1 MGCGVKFLAHF
12 MILSEKENLCKRKG
26 KNMFPSFSYE
36 MPTRVEF
43 GNGAA
48 NRAGEEVRKIGCSR
62 VLILSDRGVQ
72 KAGLLKKVTD
82 SLDGASVPWELF
94 LDVEPNPKDYN
105 VSAAAEAV
113 RLMKADC
120 LVAVGGGSPID
131 CAKGVAI
138 VAAAG
143 GRIRDYEGR
152 FKTTAVPLPIIAVPT
167 TAGTASQLTFGS
179 VITDT
184 AEKFKFTV
192 KSPLLAPKVALA
204 DPEMTATMPR
214 SLTAFTGMDA
224 LTHAIEA
231 YTCRAATPFSD
242 APALVAMELIG
253 KYLRRAWRDGSDRE
267 AREGMLLGSLL
278 AGMAFSHSDVAAVHC
293 LAEALGALYDAP
305 HGACNS
311 IALPA
316 VMEYSLDSC
325 TERYARVASCLGLK
339 FETAREGAAAAVA
352 EVQQMARDL
361 ELPSLSLFGVR
372 KEDFEELGC
381 KAEANLSNPDNP
393 RILTKDDYVILLKK
407 LTC

>member
-1 MGCGVKFLAHF
+1 
-12 MILSEKENLCKRKG
+12 
-26 KNMFPSFSYE
+26 

-43 GNGAA
+43 GRGAA
-48 NRAGEEVRKIGCSR
+48 KKAGEEVRKIGASR
-62 VLILSDRGVQ
+62 VLILSDEGVR
-72 KAGLLKKVTD
+72 KAGLLEGVAE
-82 SLDGASVPWELF
+82 SLDKASVPWELF
-94 LDVEPNPKDYN
+94 LEVEPNPKDRN
-105 VSAAAEAV
+105 VHSAVKSAAEFG
-113 RLMKADC
+113 ADC

-152 FKTTAVPLPIIAVPT
+152 FRTSAVPLPIIAVPT
-167 TAGTASQLTFGS
+167 TAGTASELTFGS

-184 AEKFKFTV
+184 AAKFKFTV

-231 YTCRAATPFSD
+231 FSCRAATPFSD
-242 APALVAMELIG
+242 APAIVAMELIG
-253 KYLRRAWRDGSDRE
+253 KYLRRAWKNGSDME

-278 AGMAFSHSDVAAVHC
+278 AGVAFSHSDVASVHC

-316 VMEYSLDSC
+316 IMEFSMDAC
-325 TERYARVASCLGLK
+325 VERYARVASCLGLT
-339 FETAREGAAAAVA
+339 FSSPREGAEKAVA
-352 EVQQMARDL
+352 EVKQMAVDL
-361 ELPSLSLFGVR
+361 ELPSLSVFGVR
-372 KEDFEELGC
+372 EEDFGEIAE
-381 KAEANLSNPDNP
+381 KSEANSSNPDNP
-393 RILTKDDYVILLKK
+393 KIMTKTDYVNVLRK
-407 LTC
+407 LTTA

>member
-1 MGCGVKFLAHF
+1 
-12 MILSEKENLCKRKG
+12 
-26 KNMFPSFSYE
+26 MFPSFSYE

-43 GNGAA
+43 GRGAA
-48 NRAGEEVRKIGCSR
+48 LKAAGEVRKIGASR
-62 VLILSDRGVQ
+62 VLFLSDEGVR
-72 KAGLLKKVTD
+72 KAGLLDKITE
-82 SLDGASVPWELF
+82 SLGKASIPWELF

-105 VSAAAEAV
+105 VHAASEAA
-113 RLMKADC
+113 LKFGADC
-120 LVAVGGGSPID
+120 LMAVGGGSPMD

-143 GRIRDYEGR
+143 GKIRDYEGR
-152 FKTTAVPLPIIAVPT
+152 FNTAVIPLPIIAIPT
-167 TAGTASQLTFGS
+167 TAGTASELTFGS

-184 AEKFKFTV
+184 AAKFKFTV

-204 DPEMTATMPR
+204 DPEMTATMPK

-242 APALVAMELIG
+242 APALVAIELIG
-253 KYLRRAWRDGSDRE
+253 KYLRRAWKDGSDME

-278 AGMAFSHSDVAAVHC
+278 AGVAFSHSDVASVHC

-316 VMEYSLDSC
+316 VMEFSMDAC
-325 TERYARVASCLGLK
+325 IERYARVGSCLGLS
-339 FETAREGAAAAVA
+339 FSAPEEGAEKAVA
-352 EVQQMARDL
+352 EVKQMALDL
-361 ELPSLSLFGVR
+361 ELPSISVFGVR
-372 KEDFEELGC
+372 EEDFDEIAA
-381 KAEANLSNPDNP
+381 KSEANSSNPDNP
-393 RILTKDDYVILLKK
+393 KVMTKDDYVSVLRK
-407 LTC
+407 LMGK

>member
-1 MGCGVKFLAHF
+1 
-12 MILSEKENLCKRKG
+12 
-26 KNMFPSFSYE
+26 MFPSFSYE

-43 GNGAA
+43 GKGAA

-72 KAGLLKKVTD
+72 GAGLLKKVTD

-105 VSAAAEAV
+105 VSAAVEAV
-113 RLMKADC
+113 RQMRADC

-143 GRIRDYEGR
+143 GKIRDYEGR
-152 FKTTAVPLPIIAVPT
+152 FKTTAIPLPIIAVPT
-167 TAGTASQLTFGS
+167 TAGTASELTFGS

-192 KSPLLAPKVALA
+192 KSPLMAPKVALA

-253 KYLRRAWRDGSDRE
+253 KYLRRASRDGSDME

-278 AGMAFSHSDVAAVHC
+278 AGIAFSHSDVAAVHC

-339 FETAREGAAAAVA
+339 YETAREGAAAAVA

-372 KEDFEELGC
+372 EEDFEELGR
-381 KAEANLSNPDNP
+381 KAEANSSNPDNP
-393 RILTKDDYVILLKK
+393 RILTKDDYIILLKK

>member
-1 MGCGVKFLAHF
+1 M
-12 MILSEKENLCKRKG
+12 

-43 GNGAA
+43 GRGAA
-48 NRAGEEVRKIGCSR
+48 LRTGEEVGRIGGTR
-62 VLILSDRGVQ
+62 VLLISDEGVRR
-72 KAGLLKKVTD
+72 AGLLDRVTE
-82 SLDGASVPWELF
+82 SLDHASVPWDLF
-94 LDVEPNPKDYN
+94 LDVEPNPKDRN
-105 VSAAAEAV
+105 VHAAAAAV
-113 RLMKADC
+113 SKSGADC

-131 CAKGVAI
+131 CAKAVAI

-143 GRIRDYEGR
+143 GKVREYEGR
-152 FKTTAVPLPIIAVPT
+152 FKTSVLPLPIIAVPT
-167 TAGTASQLTFGS
+167 TAGTASELTFGS

-184 AEKFKFTV
+184 AAKFKFTV

-204 DPEMTATMPR
+204 DPEMTATMPK

-242 APALVAMELIG
+242 GPAIVAMELIG
-253 KYLRRAWRDGSDRE
+253 KYLRRAWKDGSDME

-278 AGMAFSHSDVAAVHC
+278 AGVAFSHSDVAAVHC

-316 VMEYSLDSC
+316 VMEFSMDAC
-325 TERYARVASCLGLK
+325 VDRYARVAACLGLA
-339 FETAREGAAAAVA
+339 FSTPREGAEKAVE
-352 EVQQMARDL
+352 EVKRMAMDL
-361 ELPSLSLFGVR
+361 ELPSLSVFGVR
-372 KEDFEELGC
+372 EEDFGEIAA
-381 KAEANLSNPDNP
+381 KSEANSSNPDNP
-393 RILTKDDYVILLKK
+393 KIMKKDDYIAVLRK
-407 LTC
+407 LTGK